1 MDDGQGVLQIK
12 NVQSSDEGTYVCT
25 GSNFYTIAMDEAQ
38 LTVTVGNQ
46 APVVRIEPR
55 QLSVDIG
62 DAAEFRCF
70 ATGFPTPR
78 IEWTWNRGTV
88 LPINTVI
95 ENGVLRFQAVT
106 SLHQGEYYCTAS
118 NSLGS
123 DQQSAYIEVRSDVEP
138 TFEVT
143 VNQPEQQ
150 VIAGGDATLSCS
162 ARGNIAQVERI
173 DWQRE
178 GGDLPPGAYQLNG
191 QLFIPE
197 CQPTYGGR
205 YVCTIQLVS
214 GVRKVAYT
222 VLAVSP
228 DTDVTRPGEAPT
240 AAIEPQR
247 LIVKQGSEARLECVT
262 TGSPRP
268 SITWSKVRSELGPNQ
283 RAEGGTLFIT
293 NARQEDRGLY
303 LCEVENMHGKS
314 FASAVLEVERLEAPV
329 IEMYPEKSVTIEVGS
344 TVVFQ
349 CRVSGGVPPP
359 VTVWSRADNKPF
371 ITETTQILDNGIL
384 RFVGV
389 KGPERGQYICTASN
403 TAGSFN
409 YTIELQINGGVRDA
423 ETVILPTRPSFA
435 YGRPVA
441 TISPNS
447 QTLRPGD
454 QLALQCTATGTQP
467 VSIEWFKVDGTLS
480 ASTYVDRGL
489 LEIVTVTAADG
500 GRYKCRVTN
509 RAGYAEAFADVVIL
523 VPPSAILS
531 PQTVT
536 VYEGQTV
543 EFSCQVTGSPHPQ
556 ISWIKDRGSLP
567 ERHTIEDG
575 ILRLYNLDPRD
586 SGRYACVVTNDVGTT
601 RDYGRLIV
609 NVGGPQITEKEEV
622 VSQGDVVQVTCD
634 VTDGR
639 PTPTIVWEKVGGPL
653 PPGVQVNGN
662 MLYIASVSQEDEGTY
677 RCVASNIAGRVY
689 QQLRLVVQAAP
700 IVSVS
705 KVTRSVTVGSNVTLT
720 CLIQGTSQLT
730 ITWRKKDG
738 QLPRRHIAQDNWLNI
753 NPLQDSDFGEY
764 ICEARNQLGIGEGVI
779 VLERAEYVP
788 YFGQSIQSYVAYPL
802 IKDAYNSFDIEVT
815 FKPESPNGLIL
826 YNGQYEWGG
835 DFLSLGLVNG
845 RVDFRFDVG
854 SGPTVI
860 TSDPITLDTWHTVRI
875 RKERGSGYLLVGDKE
890 YTGRAA
896 GRFVGLDLAQD
907 MYLGGVPD
915 YQAVMRTANQRSGFI
930 GCISRLLING
940 IPIDLGTEALRI
952 VGVIDCPSCNSRPC
966 QNGGTCQP
974 ASTKTG
980 YQCVC
985 ASGYSG
991 LDCELLGTRCDT
1003 DTCGA
1008 YGRCYDM
1015 PGTMGYKCS
1024 CSLGKSGSRCEQ
1036 GSSISLPGFSRTSF
1050 ASYPT
1055 IGDSLTSV
1063 QIELT
1068 FFTQS
1073 LDDAL
1078 LLYDASDV
1086 LGTSDFI
1093 ALVIREGYAE
1103 FRYDLGSGPAVIT
1116 SFDPLPMEQWV
1127 TAVAELSQRDGSLVI
1142 NEGIAAKGQSA
1153 GNTVGLNLRT
1163 PLYVGGVDR
1172 TNVRISPGAGVD
1184 LGFTGCISELKIKGR
1199 LVDLIND
1206 VIDSSNVR
1214 DCSAE
1219 APPSCALRPCIM
1231 VERARNG
1238 VAEFTVDV
1246 RLVLLEIC
1254 VNRSQCRS
1262 QLLPNSAVPE
1272 ATWNYPHRYLHT
1284 NAHQQ
1289 RRPSS

>member
-1 MDDGQGVLQIK
+1 
-12 NVQSSDEGTYVCT
+12 
-25 GSNFYTIAMDEAQ
+25 
-38 LTVTVGNQ
+38 
-46 APVVRIEPR
+46 
-55 QLSVDIG
+55 
-62 DAAEFRCF
+62 
-70 ATGFPTPR
+70 
-78 IEWTWNRGTV
+78 
-88 LPINTVI
+88 
-95 ENGVLRFQAVT
+95 
-106 SLHQGEYYCTAS
+106 
-118 NSLGS
+118 
-123 DQQSAYIEVRSDVEP
+123 
-138 TFEVT
+138 
-143 VNQPEQQ
+143 
-150 VIAGGDATLSCS
+150 
-162 ARGNIAQVERI
+162 
-173 DWQRE
+173 
-178 GGDLPPGAYQLNG
+178 
-191 QLFIPE
+191 
-197 CQPTYGGR
+197 
-205 YVCTIQLVS
+205 
-214 GVRKVAYT
+214 
-222 VLAVSP
+222 
-228 DTDVTRPGEAPT
+228 
-240 AAIEPQR
+240 
-247 LIVKQGSEARLECVT
+247 
-262 TGSPRP
+262 
-268 SITWSKVRSELGPNQ
+268 
-283 RAEGGTLFIT
+283 
-293 NARQEDRGLY
+293 
-303 LCEVENMHGKS
+303 
-314 FASAVLEVERLEAPV
+314 
-329 IEMYPEKSVTIEVGS
+329 
-344 TVVFQ
+344 
-349 CRVSGGVPPP
+349 
-359 VTVWSRADNKPF
+359 
-371 ITETTQILDNGIL
+371 
-384 RFVGV
+384 
-389 KGPERGQYICTASN
+389 
-403 TAGSFN
+403 
-409 YTIELQINGGVRDA
+409 
-423 ETVILPTRPSFA
+423 
-435 YGRPVA
+435 
-441 TISPNS
+441 
-447 QTLRPGD
+447 
-454 QLALQCTATGTQP
+454 
-467 VSIEWFKVDGTLS
+467 
-480 ASTYVDRGL
+480 L

-662 MLYIASVSQEDEGTY
+662 TLYIASVSQEDEGTY

-700 IVSVS
+700 VVSVS

-940 IPIDLGTEALRI
+940 VPIDLGTEALRI

-966 QNGGTCQP
+966 QNGGTCRP

-1219 APPSCALRPCIM
+1219 APPSCALRPCKNGGTCEEWGGRIYCRCATGFTGDLCEQITM
-1231 VERARNG
+1231 PVTTAAQFSSSGGYVE
-1238 VAEFTVDV
+1238 
-1246 RLVLLEIC
+1246 L
-1254 VNRSQCRS
+1254 
-1262 QLLPNSAVPE
+1262 
-1272 ATWNYPHRYLHT
+1272 
-1284 NAHQQ
+1284 
-1289 RRPSS
+1289 PSSLFTHQRTPAEETIKLTVTTRQSSGLLLWQGQKSTGTRHKDYFAITLDNGRVLFR